1 MGQKFGEKNRK
12 TNKDADQES
21 KRDQNSNLI
30 KNIKKI
36 IWFYSKIKKW
46 KNIRDHFSYFN
57 PLKKGK

>member
-30 KNIKKI
+30 KNIKKL
-36 IWFYSKIKKW
+36 FDFLQK
-46 KNIRDHFSYFN
+46 
-57 PLKKGK
+57 